1 MPALAHL
8 ASVALM
14 AMARV
19 AGNRMG
25 NRNLVPARRRPRGI
39 VLPSAWI
46 QCPKNKREFE
56 AMKRLSI
63 ICLLLV
69 MCFTGS
75 LIAQTGA
82 PAAPQTPP
90 PAPTFARA
98 VDTEIGIIE
107 RELVGAAEAM
117 PEDKY
122 DFAPASLNIKNSDFK
137 GVRSFADQVKHVADA
152 NYLFWSPI
160 SSEKRVDTK
169 AIEALKTKAEIVQAL
184 KDSYAYGHRAV
195 QSLTPENVLGQ
206 VPSPFGRGQTT
217 RFFCA
222 TFSVA
227 HGFDHYGQ
235 LVEYLR
241 MNGIIPPASRQ
252 Q

>member
-69 MCFTGS
+69 MCFAGS

-90 PAPTFARA
+90 PPPTFARV
-98 VDTEIGIIE
+98 VDIEIRLVE
-107 RELVGAAEAM
+107 RQFVGASEAM
-117 PEDKY
+117 PENKY
-122 DFAPASLNIKNSDFK
+122 DFAPSSLNIKGSDCTAA
-137 GVRSFADQVKHVADA
+137 RSFAEQV
-152 NYLFWSPI
+152 
-160 SSEKRVDTK
+160 T
-169 AIEALKTKAEIVQAL
+169 
-184 KDSYAYGHRAV
+184 
-195 QSLTPENVLGQ
+195 
-206 VPSPFGRGQTT
+206 
-217 RFFCA
+217 
-222 TFSVA
+222 
-227 HGFDHYGQ
+227 
-235 LVEYLR
+235 
-241 MNGIIPPASRQ
+241 
-252 Q
+252 